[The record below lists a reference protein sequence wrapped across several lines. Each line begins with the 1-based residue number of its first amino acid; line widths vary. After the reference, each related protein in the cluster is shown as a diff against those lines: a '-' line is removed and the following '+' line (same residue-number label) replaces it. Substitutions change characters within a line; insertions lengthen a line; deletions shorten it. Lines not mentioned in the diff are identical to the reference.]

1 MLFGF
6 HNKYLSNINVK
17 RQELPHLKVP
27 ILFSVEFTPDKGF
40 ILRREGKAMRQRY
53 QKNKKDRMMVK
64 CLVAS
69 FFILT
74 VFNMHENIAEACPA
88 CLVGAQSGHDHD
100 SKALA
105 ALRKTYEEQGEDAI
119 PYIRKVLK
127 TSKDPLV
134 IKRAANY
141 LVVLND
147 TASIPYFESMLLDL
161 VKNEAPTKFGS
172 DTAEFQSRLSVAHA
186 LIKMRP
192 TTVTDRIWESYDRLD
207 RKRKEEVPYI
217 LNALKDPHLDERMII
232 ILNLAEDHQLMQ
244 GALEAL
250 ATGGSDKILPY
261 LRSKIEA
268 WRNRSIGTGTNPRP
282 GAPAINYSRLIF
294 KAEITIHY
302 IGNRFR

>member
-1 MLFGF
+1 MT
-6 HNKYLSNINVK
+6 NKQV
-17 RQELPHLKVP
+17 HH
-27 ILFSVEFTPDKGF
+27 KGF
-40 ILRREGKAMRQRY
+40 NLRREGKAMRQRY
-53 QKNKKDRMMVK
+53 LKNKTCRMSAK
-64 CLVAS
+64 CLVPL
-69 FFILT
+69 FVILAM
-74 VFNMHENIAEACPA
+74 FNLYENIAEACPA

-207 RKRKEEVPYI
+207 RKRKEEAPYI
-217 LNALKDPHLDERMII
+217 LNALKDPHLDERMTI
-232 ILNLAEDHQLMQ
+232 ILDKAEDHQLMQ

-250 ATGGSDKILPY
+250 AIGGSNKILPY

-268 WRNRSIGTGTNPRP
+268 WRAKSIGNGTNPKLG
-282 GAPAINYSRLIF
+282 GAAIDYSKLVI
-294 KAEITIHY
+294 KAEIAVY
-302 IGNRFR
+302 RIGNRFR